1 MTVIGG
7 GSVGL
12 GLAASFA
19 LAGARVT
26 LMVRPAAVEP
36 LRTQPL
42 TVAGMLGEHRLEP
55 GRVAIEDADHPTQ
68 AARDCDVLV
77 VTTKAYDVADALRP
91 YADPAAPAR
100 PRAILL
106 MQNGLGSAEAARE
119 VLGPDIPVFST
130 AMLIGLQ
137 RHGLNHVSVNAH
149 SGPVR
154 TGSLLDDDAQALAPM
169 FETAA
174 RGFLPMVHEP
184 NIRHTILAK
193 LLFNTCMNPT
203 GALIGRNYGE
213 LLQNEHSRGLIIE
226 LADETL
232 RVYAAG
238 NGYRPA
244 ENGRHYVEGT
254 PVPVVIP
261 RSASHRSSMVQD
273 LEAGR
278 RTEIDHLNGA
288 IVRMGRDA
296 GIDTPFHRSIVAL
309 IHAREQLPSHHAE
322 GQPVRPSDVPEEPQ
336 RAHAR

>member
-1 MTVIGG
+1 MSTLRMTVIGG

-12 GLAASFA
+12 GFAASFA

-26 LMVRPAAVEP
+26 LMVRSASLEP
-36 LRTQPL
+36 LRSQSV
-42 TVAGMLGEHRLEP
+42 TVAGMLGEHRIDA
-55 GRVAIEDADHPTQ
+55 GRIAVEDADHPTQ

-91 YADPAAPAR
+91 YAAPGLPGR
-100 PRAILL
+100 PRAVLL
-106 MQNGLGSAEAARE
+106 MQNGLGSAEAARD
-119 VLGPDIPVFST
+119 VLGPDIAVFST

-149 SGPVR
+149 SGPIR
-154 TGSLLDDDAQALAPM
+154 AGSLLGDDAQAIAPM
-169 FETAA
+169 LETAA

-193 LLFNTCMNPT
+193 LLFNSCMNPT

-213 LLQNEHSRGLIIE
+213 LLENEHSRGLIIH

-232 RVYAAG
+232 RVFAAS

-254 PVPVVIP
+254 LIPVVIP

-273 LEAGR
+273 LDAGR
-278 RTEIDHLNGA
+278 RTEIDFLNGA
-288 IVRMGRDA
+288 IVRMGGEVRM
-296 GIDTPFHRSIVAL
+296 DTPFHQSIVSL
-309 IHAREQLPSHHAE
+309 IHAREKL
-322 GQPVRPSDVPEEPQ
+322 
-336 RAHAR
+336 

>member
-12 GLAASFA
+12 GFAASFA
-19 LAGARVT
+19 LAGARVK
-26 LMVRPAAVEP
+26 LMVRPASVEA
-36 LRTQPL
+36 LRTQAL
-42 TVAGMLGEHRLEP
+42 TVGGMLGEHRLEP
-55 GRVAIEDADHPTQ
+55 GRIGIEDADRPTP
-68 AARDCDVLV
+68 ACLDCDVLV

-91 YADPAAPAR
+91 YAGPGASGR
-100 PRAILL
+100 PRAVLL
-106 MQNGLGSAEAARE
+106 MQNGLGSAEAARD

-137 RHGLNHVSVNAH
+137 RRGLNHVSVNAH

-154 TGSLLDDDAQALAPM
+154 AGSLLGDDAQALAPVL
-169 FETAA
+169 EAA
-174 RGFLPMVHEP
+174 GRGFLPMVHEP
-184 NIRHTILAK
+184 DIRPTILAK

-213 LLQNEHSRGLIIE
+213 LLGNEHSRGLIIR

-232 RVYAAG
+232 RVFASA

-244 ENGRHYVEGT
+244 EDGRHYVEDT
-254 PVPVVIP
+254 LVPVVIP

-278 RTEIDHLNGA
+278 RTEIDYLNGA
-288 IVRMGRDA
+288 IVRKGRET
-296 GIDTPFHRSIVAL
+296 GVDTPFHQAIVAL
-309 IHAREQLPSHHAE
+309 IHAREQV
-322 GQPVRPSDVPEEPQ
+322 QQVP
-336 RAHAR
+336 